1 VRVSMS
7 SQVSVRAV
15 RSRSDE
21 RAFIRLQYKMYKDY
35 PYWVPPLLMDR
46 KKLIDRAHNPFYKH
60 ARMELFLA
68 QRDGTL
74 VGRIGAIVNDNH
86 NREHK
91 ENIGFF
97 GFFECVNDQA
107 VANAL
112 FDAATGWLK
121 EQKVAGVRGPAN
133 PSVNDEY
140 GLLIEG
146 FDRSPAILMPYNPP
160 YYANLIEGYG
170 FAKIKDLFAY
180 QVNRDDVMT
189 ERLKRVSEAVKNR
202 DGVVFRSINMKDF
215 DNEVKIVHEL
225 YTRGWEHNWG
235 EVPLTDDEF
244 DYMAKDLKAVVNPEL
259 VIIAELKGKPVGFG
273 MSLPDLNEIFRFNKS
288 GHLLPALVRMVLFKR
303 RVSNI
308 RIIIL
313 GVLPEYQPSGVGAV
327 LFYETAIRA
336 IANGYPYGEA
346 SWVLEDNMMMN
357 RGAKLLNGKLTK
369 RYRLYQVD
377 FKG

>member
-1 VRVSMS
+1 MS

-15 RSRSDE
+15 RSRADE
-21 RAFIRLQYKMYKDY
+21 RAFIRLQYTLYKDY

-46 KKLIDRAHNPFYKH
+46 KKLIDRKHNPFYKH
-60 ARMELFLA
+60 ARMEMFLA
-68 QRDGTL
+68 HRDGAL
-74 VGRIGAIVNDNH
+74 VGRVAAIVNDNH
-86 NREHK
+86 NKEHK

-97 GFFECVNDQA
+97 GFFECVNDQT
-107 VANAL
+107 VATVL
-112 FDAATGWLK
+112 FDAATAWLRD
-121 EQKVAGVRGPAN
+121 QKVTGVRGPAN

-160 YYANLIEGYG
+160 YYASLIEGYG

-189 ERLKRVSEAVKNR
+189 ERLKRVAEAVKNR
-202 DGVVFRSINMKDF
+202 DGFTFRSFNMKDF

-225 YTRGWEHNWG
+225 YSRGWEHNWG

-259 VIIAELKGKPVGFG
+259 VIIAEVNGKPVGFG
-273 MSLPDLNEIFRFNKS
+273 MSLPDLNEILRFNKS
-288 GHLLPALVRMVLFKR
+288 GRLLPALVRMILFKKR
-303 RVSNI
+303 ISNI

-313 GVLPEYQPSGVGAV
+313 GVLPEYLPSGAGVG
-327 LFYETAIRA
+327 LFYETAVRA
-336 IANGYPYGEA
+336 VANGYPYGEA
-346 SWVLEDNMMMN
+346 SWVLEDNVMMN

-369 RYRLYQVD
+369 RYRLYQLD

>member
-1 VRVSMS
+1 MS

-21 RAFIRLQYKMYKDY
+21 RAFIRLQYKMYTEY

-60 ARMELFLA
+60 ARRELFLA
-68 QRDGTL
+68 ERDGSL

-112 FDAATGWLK
+112 FGAAVGWLK
-121 EQKVAGVRGPAN
+121 EQKVDGIRGPAS

-146 FDRSPAILMPYNPP
+146 FDRSPTILMPYNPP

-180 QVNRDDVMT
+180 EVNRDDVMT
-189 ERLKRVSEAVKNR
+189 ERLKRVAEAVKNR
-202 DGVVFRSINMKDF
+202 DGVAFRSFNMKDF
-215 DNEVKIVHEL
+215 DNEVKIVHSL

-259 VIIAELKGKPVGFG
+259 VVIAELKGKPVGFG
-273 MSLPDLNEIFRFNKS
+273 MSLPDLNEILRFNKS
-288 GHLLPALVRMVLFKR
+288 GHLLPALVRMILFKK
-303 RVSNI
+303 RVSSI

-313 GVLPEYQPSGVGAV
+313 GVLPEYQPSGIGAV
-327 LFYETAIRA
+327 LFYETAVRA
-336 IANGYPYGEA
+336 VANGYPYGEA
-346 SWVLEDNMMMN
+346 SWVLEDNVMMN

>member
-1 VRVSMS
+1 MS

-313 GVLPEYQPSGVGAV
+313 GVLPEYQPSGIGAV